1 MSIESNFKVEFKLK
15 FKGNENDL
23 SKLQKIIDHH
33 IDQLLN
39 LDEFPEIASVYDANI
54 KEIIRCKY

>member
-1 MSIESNFKVEFKLK
+1 MLIEKTFNVNFKID
-15 FKGNENDL
+15 FKGNEEDL
-23 SKLQKIIDHH
+23 NNLKKIIDHH